1 MLIPALKKANAQLH
15 TLVSLGGVNA
25 AVTGKKFGF
34 SHVSSDVQ
42 DILNSDEI
50 NTVFVVT
57 QHDSHAHF
65 AAQALRAG
73 KNVFVEKPLAIDQ
86 NGLDGVLTAL
96 QSTASEASESGVPQ
110 LCVGY
115 NRRRAPQI
123 LEMKRVLDRFG
134 QPLQMVMTMNAGYVP
149 ADHWTQDI
157 AVGGGRLIGEA
168 CHYIDLMRYLVGER
182 IKDARVF
189 QMSPSSVAAATEEN
203 LSIQITFE
211 DGSLGTIL
219 YVANGH
225 PSFPKERI
233 EVFSGGRILQL
244 DNFQRLQGYGW
255 PKLSAKRLFRQDK
268 RAECIRAGIPR
279 LC

>member
-1 MLIPALKKANAQLH
+1 M
-15 TLVSLGGVNA
+15 
-25 AVTGKKFGF
+25 
-34 SHVSSDVQ
+34 
-42 DILNSDEI
+42 
-50 NTVFVVT
+50 T

-123 LEMKRVLDRFG
+123 LEMKRVLDGFG

-157 AVGGGRLIGEA
+157 AIGGGRLIGEA

-182 IKDARVF
+182 IK
-189 QMSPSSVAAATEEN
+189 
-203 LSIQITFE
+203 
-211 DGSLGTIL
+211 
-219 YVANGH
+219 
-225 PSFPKERI
+225 
-233 EVFSGGRILQL
+233 
-244 DNFQRLQGYGW
+244 
-255 PKLSAKRLFRQDK
+255 
-268 RAECIRAGIPR
+268 
-279 LC
+279 